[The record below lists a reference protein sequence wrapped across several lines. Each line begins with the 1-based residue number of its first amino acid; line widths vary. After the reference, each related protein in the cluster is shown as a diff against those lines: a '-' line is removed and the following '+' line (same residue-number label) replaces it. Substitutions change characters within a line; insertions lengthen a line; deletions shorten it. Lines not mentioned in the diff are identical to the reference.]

1 MKRRALLASYEV
13 AGLGGAS
20 TSTYALF
27 RKMQRDGLDVH
38 LVNLVDRFDVPYL
51 QYVLGADYGNPRL
64 LPNVRNCVL
73 TPPWSRRQ
81 EALVWLVDDVSPDVI
96 MARGDIAT
104 VLLKRAAP
112 GVPVI
117 YAAAGCQQVG
127 FQMTQGRADSA
138 LTILDR
144 RPPTARAPALIAG
157 RESEAVVSADLVL
170 VCSDLL
176 KALLDH
182 FLPYWHACKVF
193 PQAIWSAEWI
203 YEAANAEEVTGAPF
217 AERSIDVLFVASSWA
232 RVEKNLA
239 MVRQIAAGLPG
250 LTIGI
255 VGECGQPVPGA
266 TSYGFVADRAR
277 LLTLLGDSR
286 AVVCPSG
293 FDASPGILFEAS
305 SMGCN
310 VVASRNCGNWMLCH
324 EELLVDPFTPEGFV
338 EATRRAVHRKYQ
350 DNMPRFLGG
359 GSYMKLI
366 DVLGAL

>member
-1 MKRRALLASYEV
+1 MKRRVLLASYEV

-20 TSTYALF
+20 TNTYALF

-51 QYVLGADYGNPRL
+51 QYVLGADYGNPRS

-73 TPPWSRRQ
+73 TTRSRP
-81 EALVWLVDDVSPDVI
+81 EDALVRLIDDVSPDVI

-104 VLLKRAAP
+104 VLIKRAAP

-117 YAAAGCQQVG
+117 YGAAGCQQVG
-127 FQMTQGRADSA
+127 LQMSLGRADTA
-138 LTILDR
+138 LGILGR
-144 RPPTARAPALIAG
+144 RPRTVRAPALIAG
-157 RESEAVVSADLVL
+157 RESEAVAAADLVL
-170 VCSDLL
+170 ACSDLL

-193 PQAIWSAEWI
+193 PPAIWSAEWI
-203 YEAANAEEVTGAPF
+203 QEAAAAEEVVGAPF

-232 RVEKNLA
+232 RVEKNLP
-239 MVRQIAAGLPG
+239 MVKRIVSGLPG
-250 LTIGI
+250 LAIGI
-255 VGECGQPVPGA
+255 VGECDPAVPGA
-266 TSYGFVADRAR
+266 TCYGFVADRA
-277 LLTLLGDSR
+277 LLLGLLGD
-286 AVVCPSG
+286 AKVLVCPSG
-293 FDASPGILFEAS
+293 FDASPGILFEAA

-324 EELLVDPFTPEGFV
+324 EDLLVDPFTPEGFV
-338 EATRRAVHRKYQ
+338 EAARRAVHLKYE
-350 DNMPRFLGG
+350 DNLPRFLGG